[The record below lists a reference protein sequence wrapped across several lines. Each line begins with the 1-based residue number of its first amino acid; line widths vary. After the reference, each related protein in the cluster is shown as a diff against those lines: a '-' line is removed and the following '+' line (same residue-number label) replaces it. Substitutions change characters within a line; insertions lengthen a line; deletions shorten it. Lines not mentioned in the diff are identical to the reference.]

1 MADLDVFQLQFNN
14 TKINVRK
21 NGLIEQMFLIYFNIY
36 LSKLSI
42 YSDWFFVGQIV
53 KYSKHKINAQILYSG
68 IKFYFFKVFN
78 GIKFGTFGYQIWYKP
93 YDHRHFRRPKCIP
106 I

>member
-1 MADLDVFQLQFNN
+1 
-14 TKINVRK
+14 
-21 NGLIEQMFLIYFNIY
+21 MFLIYFNIY

-53 KYSKHKINAQILYSG
+53 KYSKLKIKIQICFL
-68 IKFYFFKVFN
+68 
-78 GIKFGTFGYQIWYKP
+78 GYQICTL
-93 YDHRHFRRPKCIP
+93 DNQICHFLSIKFAQTLINTDFLGDQ